1 MFKNDLDC
9 PSGLYSMENMACSLL
24 TEALIFLFLMFD
36 KVAWPP
42 EQDSGGNFVQIVLAA
57 HIFPNRPQTQ
67 VIIYDSVAEFAA
79 FHCCFC
85 FLVDDMNSVLS
96 CEGQSRV
103 FFSKPLL

>member
-1 MFKNDLDC
+1 
-9 PSGLYSMENMACSLL
+9 
-24 TEALIFLFLMFD
+24 MFD

-103 FFSKPLL
+103 FFSKPLLWGDAEFPLGSHLKSFRKTL